1 MMEFVR
7 VALRRP
13 YTIAVLWLLV
23 LLRGGLAVSRRV
35 LGLDLSAAPNVP
47 IEETKFGV
55 FRR

>member
-1 MMEFVR
+1 MMELVR

-35 LGLDLSAAPNVP
+35 LGLDLWAALNAP